1 MIFSIHIVSA
11 PYSHQSALTALRFCQ
26 AALKAGHQIKRVFF
40 SGDGVLA
47 GTGLASPPQDE
58 VNLYAEWQALADEHQ
73 VELVVCISA
82 CLRRGIINESEAERY
97 GKSQHN
103 LSGAFLLSGLGQL
116 VEAGLESDRLI
127 TFGA

>member
-1 MIFSIHIVSA
+1 MIFSIHVVTS

-26 AALKAGHQIKRVFF
+26 ASLATGHQIKRVFF
-40 SGDGVLA
+40 SGDGVLV

-58 VNLYAEWQALADEHQ
+58 VDLYRAWQSLARDQ
-73 VELVVCISA
+73 GVELVVCISA
-82 CLRRGIINESEAERY
+82 CLRRGIINATEAERY
-97 GKSQHN
+97 EKPGHN
-103 LSGAFLLSGLGQL
+103 LTDEFVLSGLGQL